1 MSSPFKASVVKAAQ
15 AGDRSAL
22 DRLGHEALPLVHQLV
37 GHALHGH
44 PEVDALARETVR
56 HVLDGVGGLRRP
68 ADFRSYLV
76 TTAVARIRE
85 HADYVYDLALPRP
98 DFDFVDLM
106 ISRLGLSGERRE
118 VAEATR
124 WVDREH
130 HTLVALWWLE
140 TAGELTRPEVA
151 AALAANPQQVD
162 ARIERMWDELDTARA
177 VVRALSAQP
186 PCVLLEQLVGGWDGV
201 PSPLW
206 RERMARH
213 TYDCTVCSG
222 YAAGMAPAD
231 SLVAGLPLV
240 PAGDRGAPAAASYAD
255 GGPRGGVSNGV
266 SSEGATGGAP
276 DGGSRTGARDAL
288 RRDRRAKRR
297 RAVTVTAAVAALL
310 TAGGVAQLVA
320 SDRDKD
326 ESRAS
331 NAVEPEAL
339 EPKSAASRTAESASP
354 SPSRSSASPTPS
366 PTRSPSKKAAEP
378 SKSAPAPRPS
388 TVQPDPKP
396 DPTPPAEDPKP
407 GGGGGLADQVTTLV
421 NSERS
426 KAGCG
431 PVGANSQLDTAA
443 LRHSQDMAA
452 KDYFDHNSP
461 DGKDP
466 GDRITAA
473 GYRWTTYGENI
484 ARGQQTAA
492 QVMDGWMKSPG
503 HRANI
508 LNCAFKEIGVGVHE
522 GSGGPWW
529 TQAFGARG

>member
-1 MSSPFKASVVKAAQ
+1 MSSPFKTSVVKAAQ

-22 DRLGHEALPLVHQLV
+22 DRLGHESLPLVHQLV

-44 PEVDALARETVR
+44 PEVDATARDTVR
-56 HVLDGVGGLRRP
+56 HVLAGLDGLRRP
-68 ADFRSYLV
+68 ADFRSHLAI
-76 TTAVARIRE
+76 TAVARIRE
-85 HADYVYDLALPRP
+85 HADYVYDLTLPRP

-106 ISRLGLSGERRE
+106 ISRLGLSGQHRE

-130 HTLVALWWLE
+130 HALVALWWLE

-151 AALAANPQQVD
+151 AALAANSQQVE
-162 ARIERMWDELDTARA
+162 ARIARMRHELDTARA

-186 PCVLLEQLVGGWDGV
+186 PCVLLDQLVGGWDGV

-222 YAAGMAPAD
+222 YAAELAPAD
-231 SLVAGLPLV
+231 TLVAGLALV
-240 PAGDRGAPAAASYAD
+240 PVGDRRAPTAASRS
-255 GGPRGGVSNGV
+255 GGFGGASNSVSSGVSRSV
-266 SSEGATGGAP
+266 PS
-276 DGGSRTGARDAL
+276 DGSRTGARDAL

-331 NAVEPEAL
+331 TAVEPETL
-339 EPKSAASRTAESASP
+339 EPKSAASPSAKSPSP
-354 SPSRSSASPTPS
+354 SPSRTSASPSPS

-378 SKSAPAPRPS
+378 SRSAPAPRPS
-388 TVQPDPKP
+388 TADPAPKP
-396 DPTPPAEDPKP
+396 DPTPPADDPKP

-431 PVGANSQLDTAA
+431 PVNANSQLDTAA
-443 LRHSQDMAA
+443 LRHSEDMAA
-452 KDYFDHNSP
+452 KGYFDHNSP

-473 GYRWTTYGENI
+473 GYDWSTYGENI

-492 QVMDGWMKSPG
+492 QVMEGWMKSPG